1 LIAAGLCFAFIIV
14 EIVGGVIANS
24 LAIMS
29 DAAHLFSDLAGFII
43 SLAAIMLAR
52 RPATAKLSF
61 GFHRVEIIG
70 AIVSILIIWLLTGIL
85 FVEAIDRV
93 RNPVD
98 VDGKIMVIVASVGIV
113 VNLLLAYVL
122 FQSGHSHSHGGLP
135 SSHGHSHG
143 HGHDHGDEK
152 HDGGYQSGGDAESG
166 RRKEE
171 DNINIRSAFV
181 HVLGDTVQTIGVLI
195 AGIIIMV
202 NPDYKIADPI
212 CTFLFSVLVLFTTI
226 TIMRDAMHV
235 LMEGTPAGVNQQE
248 LSADLRKIKGV
259 VAIHGLHSWSI
270 TIGRPAVAVHLV
282 VRKDSEDSMMVVL
295 RKAEGLLCDKYS
307 IHHTTIQVEQEA
319 GDDPTMH
326 CGNCCDEPTSH

>member
-122 FQSGHSHSHGGLP
+122 FQSGHSHS
-135 SSHGHSHG
+135 
-143 HGHDHGDEK
+143 